1 MGMGGSGGGL
11 FEKAGGDVAEFAIHM
26 HHLAAF
32 TGEEWHGKTGAQS
45 AAAVDV
51 ERMRVR
57 HLRESRREPGVGDVL
72 RSAHMR
78 FRILSRAAH
87 IEHAPG

>member
-1 MGMGGSGGGL
+1 MGGSGGGL
-11 FEKAGGDVAEFAIHM
+11 FEKAGGDVAEFAVHM
-26 HHLAAF
+26 NHLAAF
-32 TGEEWHGKTGAQS
+32 TGEEWHGKAGAQAG
-45 AAAVDV
+45 AAMDI
-51 ERMRVR
+51 EWMRVR
-57 HLRESRREPGVGDVL
+57 HLGQPCGEPGVGDVL